1 MSPAKHANS
10 AATTKQ
16 VAQTKNTHAE
26 NAKESDSTESQ
37 FQIII
42 EQGSVNKLSPKS
54 TGKIYFQL
62 ARHQDDQTNYLRIT
76 GNDGGGLHSRE
87 WIALDKVITTLSGQ
101 AGHPFKS
108 SVLKTCMVG
117 KSANNVSF
125 LAAILRSGDIKLLK
139 PSEKSLFLH
148 VLVDDFEQQA
158 ASLQKRTK

>member
-26 NAKESDSTESQ
+26 NAKEPDSTESQ

-87 WIALDKVITTLSGQ
+87 WIALDKVITTLSGP
-101 AGHPFKS
+101 AGHPFH
-108 SVLKTCMVG
+108 VW
-117 KSANNVSF
+117 
-125 LAAILRSGDIKLLK
+125 LRSYAQGISSCSNRLK
-139 PSEKSLFLH
+139 KVYFSMYWLMTLNSKQRHFRNALSSHSLRI
-148 VLVDDFEQQA
+148 QQP
-158 ASLQKRTK
+158 